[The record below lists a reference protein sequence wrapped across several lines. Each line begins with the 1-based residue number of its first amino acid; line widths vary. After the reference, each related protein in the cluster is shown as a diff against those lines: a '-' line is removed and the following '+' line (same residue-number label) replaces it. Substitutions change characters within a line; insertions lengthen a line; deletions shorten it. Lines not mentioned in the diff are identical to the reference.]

1 MIIDAHTHI
10 NIPVAGEEKAALNAY
25 GMPNF
30 DIEAYIASFDANNV
44 DKCFVFSHDF
54 NIESKF
60 SQYNDLLSKLGE
72 DYKGRLYPF
81 GCICPFWTGA
91 QIRTEIRRCFGW
103 LGLYGLKF
111 VPVRQGNTLAS
122 EEMDIVAE
130 ECERFDVPVF
140 FHDGSPEY
148 CSAVQIAYYAKKHPG
163 LKVISGHGGLRELW
177 SDYLKTADKLQNL
190 YICLSGPPQLGIQK
204 LYEVLGPEKLLF
216 GSDGGIGHRAITTAY
231 LRRIQRMDAPAEH
244 KEMILGKN
252 AARLLN
258 IL

>member
-10 NIPVAGEEKAALNAY
+10 NIPEDGEEAAALNPY

-30 DIEAYIASFDANNV
+30 DIGDYLASFDANHV

-54 NIESKF
+54 NIESRF
-60 SQYNDLLSKLGE
+60 PRYNQWLSELGN
-72 DYKGRLYPF
+72 DHKGRLFPF
-81 GCICPFWTGA
+81 GCICPFWSIA
-91 QIRTEIRRCFGW
+91 RIRSEIRRCFESP
-103 LGLYGLKF
+103 GLYGLKF
-111 VPVRQGNTLAS
+111 VPIRQGNTLAS
-122 EEMDIVAE
+122 EEMDVVAE

-177 SDYLKTADKLQNL
+177 PDYLNTADKLDNL
-190 YICLSGPPQLGIQK
+190 YICLSGPPQSGIQK

-216 GSDGGIGHRAITTAY
+216 GSDGGIGHRAVTAAY
-231 LRRIQRMDAPAEH
+231 IRRIQKMDAPAGH
-244 KEMILGKN
+244 KELILGKN

-258 IL
+258 IV